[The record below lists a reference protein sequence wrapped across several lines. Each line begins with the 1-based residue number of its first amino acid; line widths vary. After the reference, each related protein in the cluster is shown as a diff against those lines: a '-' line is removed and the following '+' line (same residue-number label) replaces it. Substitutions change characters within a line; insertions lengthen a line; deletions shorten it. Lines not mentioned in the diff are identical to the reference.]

1 MSFAEFLSQTCQ
13 RHVSV
18 VFVIEFLKI
27 KSLES
32 QTGGA
37 MLLSKCQDMLD
48 KSVWIH
54 FLFSQQQPG
63 FLFILLSIEFDS
75 AIAFIIKSV
84 CRERRSEEEYTSKT
98 FTWRITLTF
107 ESN

>member
-1 MSFAEFLSQTCQ
+1 MSSAEFLSLTCQ

-18 VFVIEFLKI
+18 VFVIEFLKMN
-27 KSLES
+27 SLFVFP
-32 QTGGA
+32 TTTW
-37 MLLSKCQDMLD
+37 L
-48 KSVWIH
+48 
-54 FLFSQQQPG
+54 
-63 FLFILLSIEFDS
+63 LFILLSIEFDS

-98 FTWRITLTF
+98 FTWHITLTF

>member
-1 MSFAEFLSQTCQ
+1 MSFAEFLSLTCQ

-48 KSVWIH
+48 KSV
-54 FLFSQQQPG
+54 
-63 FLFILLSIEFDS
+63 
-75 AIAFIIKSV
+75 
-84 CRERRSEEEYTSKT
+84 
-98 FTWRITLTF
+98 
-107 ESN
+107 